1 MKTVVLILIFLFHS
15 ISYTRQ
21 VEPSNNQNIFK
32 DIGGDFI
39 SPVTTKAKY
48 VFYAGSALTLL
59 LVAFED
65 HISDPAQKD
74 IAEDHPL
81 GRASHIGNLA
91 GQMYPNL
98 FYIFGMLL
106 HGGLSENK
114 KSYNRASHMF
124 KTTLYSSA
132 LTTMLKYTAREPRPS
147 GNNKDAFPSGHTTTA
162 FAFASVIGTE
172 HDWPYGLAAYTMA
185 TFVAVSRMNDNQHLL
200 HQVVGGATIGL
211 SYGLSLYYRSLQR
224 EELQSESSI
233 LNHQTVVQLLPTDR
247 LDGAM
252 LVLGTEF

>member
-1 MKTVVLILIFLFHS
+1 MKIIFFILLFFFNN
-15 ISYTRQ
+15 ISYAQ
-21 VEPSNNQNIFK
+21 EEQSSNQSLFK
-32 DIGGDFI
+32 NMGKDFI

-48 VFYAGSALTLL
+48 VFYAGTALTILL
-59 LVAFED
+59 AALED
-65 HISDPAQKD
+65 HISDPVQTD
-74 IAEDHPL
+74 IVEDHPL

-98 FYIFGMLL
+98 LYMLGMWA
-106 HGGLSENK
+106 HGSLAGQSR
-114 KSYNRASHMF
+114 SYARASHMF
-124 KTTLYSSA
+124 KTTFYSSA
-132 LTTMLKYTAREPRPS
+132 LTTMLKYSVREPRPL
-147 GNNKDAFPSGHTTTA
+147 GNNREAFPSGHTTTA
-162 FAFASVIGTE
+162 YAFASVIGTE

-185 TFVAVSRMNDNQHLL
+185 TFAAISRMNDNQHLL

-224 EELQSESSI
+224 DELQSESSI
-233 LNHQTVVQLLPTDR
+233 LNPQTVVQILPTDR